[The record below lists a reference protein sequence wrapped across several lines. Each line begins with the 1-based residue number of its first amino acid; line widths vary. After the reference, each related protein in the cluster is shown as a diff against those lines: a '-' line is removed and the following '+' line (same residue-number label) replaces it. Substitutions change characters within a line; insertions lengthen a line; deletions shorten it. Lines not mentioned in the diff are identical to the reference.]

1 MVSSALLHFA
11 KNKRRLNGGS
21 MRKLRW
27 QETVSAFV
35 VGIGVGAAIGI
46 LFAPQSGEDT
56 RDYLVGTAQDRLDEA
71 VSTGQK
77 RANRAKKNVDDATDF
92 VKDAADAGQRAYRE
106 AAKSAGA

>member
-1 MVSSALLHFA
+1 MEDVM
-11 KNKRRLNGGS
+11 KRIG
-21 MRKLRW
+21 W
-27 QETVSAFV
+27 PETVSAFL

-46 LFAPQSGEDT
+46 LFAPQSGEET

-77 RANRAKKNVDDATDF
+77 WADRAKKNVDDATDF